1 MSDRPPNSPTNDEIC
16 AVVLEALQAVNAD
29 ASRPISLHAPV
40 SVLLPDSLT
49 AVSFAL
55 RVEKVLARKV
65 AFNAWMIR
73 NARQMDRIDVSDL
86 VDFVYDQVSRDD
98 E

>member
-1 MSDRPPNSPTNDEIC
+1 MNDDSTRTPTNDEVC
-16 AVVLEALQAVNAD
+16 AVVLESLQAVNAD

-55 RVEKVLARKV
+55 RVEKMLGRKV

-86 VDFVYDQVSRDD
+86 VDFVHDQVSRDG

>member
-1 MSDRPPNSPTNDEIC
+1 MSHDSPWKPTNDEVC
-16 AVVLEALQAVNAD
+16 AIVLEALQAVNAD
-29 ASRPISLHAPV
+29 ASRPISLYAPV

-55 RVEKVLARKV
+55 HVEKALARKV
-65 AFNAWMIR
+65 ALNAWMIR

-86 VDFVYDQVSRDD
+86 VEFINGQVSGDSG
-98 E
+98 